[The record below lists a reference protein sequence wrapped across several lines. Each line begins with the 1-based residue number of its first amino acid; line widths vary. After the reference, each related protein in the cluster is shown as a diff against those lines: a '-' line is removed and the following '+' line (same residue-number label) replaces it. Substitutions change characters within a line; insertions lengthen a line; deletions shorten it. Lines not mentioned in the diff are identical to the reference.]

1 MSLCM
6 VVDCTRSNEER
17 LLEESLGVND
27 LHYDHK
33 IRYHQKRMKLLET
46 LADSNRSYGNH
57 SKPLQ
62 IAIRDDPKRYNKL
75 KTLVDIS
82 HMQLYRIQPLQI
94 ATNTTEIAENPCLY
108 H

>member
-1 MSLCM
+1 M
-6 VVDCTRSNEER
+6 
-17 LLEESLGVND
+17 
-27 LHYDHK
+27 
-33 IRYHQKRMKLLET
+33 KRHIADT
-46 LADSNRSYGNH
+46 DSNRSYGNH

>member
-1 MSLCM
+1 M
-6 VVDCTRSNEER
+6 
-17 LLEESLGVND
+17 ND

-33 IRYHQKRMKLLET
+33 IKYHQKRMKLLDA
-46 LADSNRSYGNH
+46 LADSNQCYGNH
-57 SKPLQ
+57 LEPLQ
-62 IAIRDDPKRYNKL
+62 IATRDDPKHYNKL